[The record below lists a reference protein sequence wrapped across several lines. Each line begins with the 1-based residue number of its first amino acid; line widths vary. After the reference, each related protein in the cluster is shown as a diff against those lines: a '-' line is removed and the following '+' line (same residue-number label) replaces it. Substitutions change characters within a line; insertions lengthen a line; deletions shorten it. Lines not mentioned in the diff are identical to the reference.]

1 MNKANLQPQKKKAQP
16 QQGSQEQPKQQRQ
29 VEHISFSA
37 IKNWA
42 KCPFY
47 HKLTYLD
54 RIKGFVGNEYTA
66 FGSAVHSVAEK
77 VLLEENIDPPEYFK
91 HMFSENL
98 KELSADGIEVRQ
110 DLINQMHRQGVE
122 LSTLI
127 KESVKEYF
135 GEEYEVVS
143 VEERLQEPIKEF
155 VEKEYDF
162 KGFIDLVLKT
172 PDGKYHVVDWK
183 TCSWGWDGKRRSE
196 PMNTYQLIFYK
207 HYFALKHNIDP
218 EDVDVHFGLLK
229 RTAKKDK
236 VELFKITSGKKRT
249 ENAIKLLNKALYN
262 ITNGHYIKN
271 KLACRGCEFYKTEHC
286 T

>member
-1 MNKANLQPQKKKAQP
+1 
-16 QQGSQEQPKQQRQ
+16 
-29 VEHISFSA
+29 
-37 IKNWA
+37 
-42 KCPFY
+42 
-47 HKLTYLD
+47 
-54 RIKGFVGNEYTA
+54 
-66 FGSAVHSVAEK
+66 
-77 VLLEENIDPPEYFK
+77 
-91 HMFSENL
+91 MFSENL

-143 VEERLQEPIKEF
+143 VEERLQEPIKEI
-155 VEKEYDF
+155 VEKEYAF

-172 PDGKYHVVDWK
+172 PDGKYHVIDWK

-249 ENAIKLLNKALYN
+249 ENALKMLKNALYYIN
-262 ITNGHYIKN
+262 RKFTIKN
-271 KLACRGCEFYKTEHC
+271 RLSCKYCDFYKTEHC